1 MVKFV
6 PVVPENATDERL
18 MQCVAS
24 GDRAAFQH
32 LTIRHGM
39 RYRALAFRFLN
50 DMPRAEDLVQE
61 AFVKVWTNAD
71 SFKADKAKFTTWFH
85 RIVVNRCLD
94 EKRKRT
100 IEQLPENF
108 DQVDTTATVE
118 VMLEKDGV
126 NKKLSNAVDVLSERQ
141 QTAVKLSYFDEL
153 SNQEAADVMGMKLK
167 AFESLL
173 VRSRTKMRQVLAAE
187 KTDLLSALG

>member
-1 MVKFV
+1 MRLQV
-6 PVVPENATDERL
+6 EDATDENL
-18 MQCVAS
+18 MVQVAE
-24 GDRAAFQH
+24 GNKDAFRQ

-39 RYRALAFRFLN
+39 RYRALAYRFLG
-50 DMPRAEDLVQE
+50 DMARAEDLVQD
-61 AFVKVWTNAD
+61 AFVKLWTNAD
-71 SFKADKAKFTTWFH
+71 SFNAGKAKFTTWFH
-85 RIVVNRCLD
+85 RVVVNRCLD

-108 DQVDTTATVE
+108 DQVDQTASVE
-118 VMLEKDGV
+118 VLLEKDAVG
-126 NKKLSNAVDVLSERQ
+126 KRLSRALDALSERQ

-153 SNQEAADVMGMKLK
+153 SNQEAADVMGLKLK